1 MSELPPEP
9 QDAAEALVF
18 ARAWAEA
25 WSRRDVTA
33 VLSAFAED
41 VEFTSPLAAEVVGR
55 PTLVGKAAL
64 AAYWRDALARVRSI
78 DFAVDDVTFDANAR
92 RFVVAYRARINGA
105 ERHTTEH
112 LTFGAGGK
120 IVRGAAYH
128 GAAAGPPAAPLTVD
142 AVRARKLTY
151 EGEVEARFIDHNGH
165 MNVAWYVHIFDRATW
180 ALFHSVGIDDAYM
193 AAAGRTMFA
202 VEENLRYFAEL
213 KQGDRL
219 AVYTELTLVKPKA
232 LHFTHAMV
240 DVERNRI
247 AATADL
253 VGVHVD
259 SVERR
264 ARPFPDSLLARC
276 SMIRG

>member
-9 QDAAEALVF
+9 HDAAEALVF

-25 WSRRDVTA
+25 WSQRDVAA

-41 VEFTSPLAAEVVGR
+41 VEFTSPLATEVVGR

-78 DFAVDDVTFDANAR
+78 DFAVDDVTFDASAR
-92 RFVVAYRARINGA
+92 RIVVAYRARINGG

-112 LTFGAGGK
+112 
-120 IVRGAAYH
+120 
-128 GAAAGPPAAPLTVD
+128 
-142 AVRARKLTY
+142 
-151 EGEVEARFIDHNGH
+151 
-165 MNVAWYVHIFDRATW
+165 IFDQATW
-180 ALFHSVGIDDAYM
+180 ALFHSVGIDDTYM

-240 DVERNRI
+240 DVGRNRI